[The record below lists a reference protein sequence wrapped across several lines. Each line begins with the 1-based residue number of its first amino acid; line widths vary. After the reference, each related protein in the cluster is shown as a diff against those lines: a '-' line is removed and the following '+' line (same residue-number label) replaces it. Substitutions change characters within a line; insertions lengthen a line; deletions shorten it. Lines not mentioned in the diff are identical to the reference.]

1 MKFLMTMYRV
11 VDIDWFVKLI
21 DTLYGMIVNSLKEY
35 YWNIYVV
42 NLQWNVWDI
51 SVDYYVQVSGKLVQ
65 I

>member
-1 MKFLMTMYRV
+1 MTFLMTMYRV

-21 DTLYGMIVNSLKEY
+21 DTLYGMIDNSLKEY

>member
-1 MKFLMTMYRV
+1 MTFLMTMYRV